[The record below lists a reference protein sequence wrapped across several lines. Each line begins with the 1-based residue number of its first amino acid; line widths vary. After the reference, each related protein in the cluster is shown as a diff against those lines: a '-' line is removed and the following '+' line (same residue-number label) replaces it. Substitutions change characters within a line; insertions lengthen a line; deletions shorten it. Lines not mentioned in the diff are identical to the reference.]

1 MCGITSYVG
10 RRPATDL
17 LLSGLRQLEYR
28 GYDSAGIA
36 LLSDSGGIETVHAV
50 GNLVA
55 LEAAVADRV
64 TLPAR
69 VGAEDVDAADATTG
83 IGHTR
88 WATHGGVTVVNAHP
102 HTDTD
107 ERIQIVLNGIIENH
121 SELRRWMS
129 AQGATIRSE
138 TDAEV
143 LAHLIAH
150 YDAGDL
156 AAAVASALAH
166 LEGHFAIVAMSADH
180 PGLLVGARRDCP
192 LVVGFAE
199 DGHFIASALPAFLS
213 HTRRMSGLG
222 DGELVVATADTVEF
236 RDIITG
242 RVRAATPVTVDWDH
256 DLAEKGGYDTFML
269 KEIDEQPEAVGA

>member
-10 RRPATDL
+10 RRPAADL

-28 GYDSAGIA
+28 GYDSAGIT
-36 LLSDSGGIETVHAV
+36 LLSDSGSTETVRAV

-55 LEAAVADRV
+55 LEAAVADR
-64 TLPAR
+64 LPVPAG
-69 VGAEDVDAADATTG
+69 VGLAEIEAGEATTG

-88 WATHGGVTVVNAHP
+88 WATHGGVTIANAHP

-107 ERIQIVLNGIIENH
+107 ERIHIVLNGIIENH
-121 SELRRWMS
+121 SELRRWMF
-129 AQGATIRSE
+129 AEGANIRSQ

-143 LAHLIAH
+143 CAHLIAH
-150 YDAGDL
+150 YDGGDL
-156 AAAVASALAH
+156 VQAVSSALAH

-199 DGHFIASALPAFLS
+199 DGHFIASATPFI
-213 HTRRMSGLG
+213 RR
-222 DGELVVATADTVEF
+222 V
-236 RDIITG
+236 
-242 RVRAATPVTVDWDH
+242 
-256 DLAEKGGYDTFML
+256 
-269 KEIDEQPEAVGA
+269 